1 MNTTLLRCPGIIDG
15 DNPKYFL
22 TEEWVQLLKHD
33 VEREGIAQC
42 ILDLINDEK
51 LGYNESLGIIS

>member
-22 TEEWVQLLKHD
+22 TEEVVLPLKHD

-51 LGYNESLGIIS
+51 LDYNESLKITS

>member
-22 TEEWVQLLKHD
+22 TEEVVLPLKHD

-51 LGYNESLGIIS
+51 LG

>member
-1 MNTTLLRCPGIIDG
+1 MNTTLLRRPGIIDG

-22 TEEWVQLLKHD
+22 IEEVVLPIKHD

-51 LGYNESLGIIS
+51 LGYNESLKITS

>member
-1 MNTTLLRCPGIIDG
+1 MNTTLLRCHGIIDG

-22 TEEWVQLLKHD
+22 TEEVVLPLKHD

-51 LGYNESLGIIS
+51 LGYNESLKITS

>member
-22 TEEWVQLLKHD
+22 AEEGVQHLKHD
-33 VEREGIAQC
+33 IEREGIAQC

-51 LGYNESLGIIS
+51 FGYNESLGITS

>member
-22 TEEWVQLLKHD
+22 TKEGGQPLKHD

-51 LGYNESLGIIS
+51 LGYNESLGITS